1 MPIGRN
7 QTQLTIYVDPRVQH
21 ERAIDQLRRE
31 HTRSQELLRDLL
43 KRGLADAIR
52 EGAIDPELYKDLD
65 AEVFAELQRYAGQWR
80 SASAPAA
87 PRPEPSQPA
96 PAPEKLSEPSK
107 DVMPAQSDAPVQTA
121 SSRQAELNAGS
132 GSARNET
139 ASNQDSE
146 RDDERRRKMAKM
158 MG

>member
-1 MPIGRN
+1 MPMGRN
-7 QTQLTIYVDPRVQH
+7 QTQLTIYVDPRVRD

-65 AEVFAELQRYAGQWR
+65 AEVLAGLQRYAREWR
-80 SASAPAA
+80 YGSAPAA
-87 PRPEPSQPA
+87 SRPEPSQPV
-96 PAPEKLSEPSK
+96 PAHGKPSK
-107 DVMPAQSDAPVQTA
+107 SIKQVMSAQSDAPAQTA

-132 GSARNET
+132 GSAGNET

-146 RDDERRRKMAKM
+146 RDDERRRKMAKL